1 MKIDLYFSYRS
12 PYSYLILPRM
22 LKLKEKYDIEINFKV
37 VYPIAIRMPEW
48 FKGKNFFTF
57 FFFKM
62 IDMRLQAKKLGIPFT
77 SKLKPDPIRQNIMT
91 GKISSHQPY
100 IFDICHL
107 GQMAQMKGVG
117 MEFAFEVSSLI
128 FGGVENWNTD
138 ENLSAA
144 AKKVGLDLNQLRE
157 SVNVHEEEI
166 IEQIKQNQV
175 DQLNAGHHGV
185 PLTVIGDKHFFGQDQ
200 FDKIMKTLKE
210 NGLKER

>member
-48 FKGKNFFTF
+48 FEGKNFFTF

-100 IFDICHL
+100 IFEICHL

-138 ENLSAA
+138 ENLSEA

-166 IEQIKQNQV
+166 IGQIKQNQV

-200 FDKIMKTLKE
+200 FDKIMETLKE

>member
-48 FKGKNFFTF
+48 FEGKNFFTF

-107 GQMAQMKGVG
+107 GQMAQIKGVG

-138 ENLSAA
+138 ENLSEA

-166 IEQIKQNQV
+166 IGQIKQNQV

-200 FDKIMKTLKE
+200 FNKIMETLKE

>member
-48 FKGKNFFTF
+48 FEGKNFFTF

-138 ENLSAA
+138 ENLSEAA
-144 AKKVGLDLNQLRE
+144 NKVGLDLTQLRE

-200 FDKIMKTLKE
+200 FDKIMETLKK

>member
-48 FKGKNFFTF
+48 FEGKNFFTF

-62 IDMRLQAKKLGIPFT
+62 LDMRLQAKKLGIPFT

-138 ENLSAA
+138 ENLSEA

-157 SVNVHEEEI
+157 SVNVHEQEI
-166 IEQIKQNQV
+166 IGQIKQNQV

-200 FDKIMKTLKE
+200 FDKIMETLKE
-210 NGLKER
+210 KGLKER

>member
-48 FKGKNFFTF
+48 FEGKNFFTF

-138 ENLSAA
+138 ENLSEA
-144 AKKVGLDLNQLRE
+144 AKKVGLDLTQLRA

-166 IEQIKQNQV
+166 IGQIKQNQV

-200 FDKIMKTLKE
+200 FNKIMKTLKE

>member
-37 VYPIAIRMPEW
+37 VYPMAIRMPEW
-48 FKGKNFFTF
+48 FEGKNFFTF

-138 ENLSAA
+138 ENLSEA
-144 AKKVGLDLNQLRE
+144 AKKVGLDLIQLRE

-166 IEQIKQNQV
+166 IGQIKQNQV

-200 FDKIMKTLKE
+200 FDKIMETLKE

>member
-48 FKGKNFFTF
+48 FEGKNFFTF

-138 ENLSAA
+138 ENLSEA

-166 IEQIKQNQV
+166 IGQIKQNQV

-185 PLTVIGDKHFFGQDQ
+185 PLTVIGDKHYFGQDQ
-200 FDKIMKTLKE
+200 FDKIMETLKE
-210 NGLKER
+210 NGLKQR

>member
-37 VYPIAIRMPEW
+37 VYPIAIRMREW
-48 FKGKNFFTF
+48 FEGKNFFTF

-138 ENLSAA
+138 ENLSEA

-166 IEQIKQNQV
+166 IGQIKQNQV

>member
-22 LKLKEKYDIEINFKV
+22 LKLKEKYDIDINFKI

-48 FKGKNFFTF
+48 FEGKNIFTY

-77 SKLKPDPIRQNIMT
+77 TKLRPDPIRQNIMT
-91 GKISSHQPY
+91 GKISNHQPY

-107 GQMAQMKGVG
+107 GQMAQIKGVG
-117 MEFAFEVSSLI
+117 IEFAFEVSSLI
-128 FGGVENWNTD
+128 FGGVEKWNTD
-138 ENLSAA
+138 ENLSKA
-144 AKKVGLDLNQLRE
+144 AKKVGLDLKQLRE

-166 IEQIKQNQV
+166 ISQIKQNQV

-185 PLTVIGDKHFFGQDQ
+185 PLTVIGDKHFFGQDK
-200 FDKIMKTLKE
+200 FKKIMKTLEE

>member
-48 FKGKNFFTF
+48 FEGKNFFTF

-138 ENLSAA
+138 ENLSEA
-144 AKKVGLDLNQLRE
+144 AKKVGLDLIQLRE

-166 IEQIKQNQV
+166 IGQIKQNQV

>member
-48 FKGKNFFTF
+48 FEGKNFFTF

-138 ENLSAA
+138 ENLSEA

-166 IEQIKQNQV
+166 IEKIKQNQV

-200 FDKIMKTLKE
+200 FDKIMETLKE

>member
-48 FKGKNFFTF
+48 FEGKNFFTF
-57 FFFKM
+57 FIFKM

-77 SKLKPDPIRQNIMT
+77 TKLKPDPIRQNIMT

-138 ENLSAA
+138 ENLSEA

-157 SVNVHEEEI
+157 SVNVHEQEI
-166 IEQIKQNQV
+166 IGQIKQNQV

>member
-22 LKLKEKYDIEINFKV
+22 LRLKEKYEIEINFKV

-48 FKGKNFFTF
+48 FEGKNIFTY

-62 IDMRLQAKKLGIPFT
+62 IDMRRQAKKLGIPFT
-77 SKLKPDPIRQNIMT
+77 TKLKPDPIRQNIMT

-117 MEFAFEVSSLI
+117 IEFAFEVSSLI

-138 ENLSAA
+138 ENLSEA
-144 AKKVGLDLNQLRE
+144 AKKVGLDLKQLRE

-166 IEQIKQNQV
+166 IGQIKQNQV

-185 PLTVIGDKHFFGQDQ
+185 PLTVIGDNHFFGQDQ
-200 FDKIMKTLKE
+200 FDKIMETLKE
-210 NGLKER
+210 NGLRER

>member
-48 FKGKNFFTF
+48 FEGKNFFTF

-138 ENLSAA
+138 ENLSEA
-144 AKKVGLDLNQLRE
+144 AKKVGLDLIQLRE

-166 IEQIKQNQV
+166 IGQIKQNQV

-200 FDKIMKTLKE
+200 FEKIMETLKE
-210 NGLKER
+210 NGLTER

>member
-48 FKGKNFFTF
+48 FEGKNFFTF

-138 ENLSAA
+138 ENLSEA
-144 AKKVGLDLNQLRE
+144 AKKAGLDLTQLRE

-166 IEQIKQNQV
+166 IGQIKQNQV

-200 FDKIMKTLKE
+200 FDKIMETLKE

>member
-48 FKGKNFFTF
+48 FEGKNFFTF

-138 ENLSAA
+138 ENLSEAA
-144 AKKVGLDLNQLRE
+144 NKVGLVLTQLRE

-166 IEQIKQNQV
+166 IGQIKQNQV

-200 FDKIMKTLKE
+200 FDKIMETLKE

>member
-48 FKGKNFFTF
+48 FEGKNFFTF

-62 IDMRLQAKKLGIPFT
+62 IDMRLLAKKLGIPFT

-138 ENLSAA
+138 ENLSEA

-157 SVNVHEEEI
+157 SVNVHEQEI
-166 IEQIKQNQV
+166 IGQIKQNQV

>member
-48 FKGKNFFTF
+48 FEGKNFFTF

-138 ENLSAA
+138 ENLSEA
-144 AKKVGLDLNQLRE
+144 AKKAGLDLTQLRE

-166 IEQIKQNQV
+166 IGQIKQNQV
-175 DQLNAGHHGV
+175 DQLNAGDHGV

-200 FDKIMKTLKE
+200 FDKIMETLKE

>member
-48 FKGKNFFTF
+48 FEGKNFFTF

-138 ENLSAA
+138 ENLSEA
-144 AKKVGLDLNQLRE
+144 AKKVGLDLNQLRD

-166 IEQIKQNQV
+166 IGQIKQNQV

>member
-48 FKGKNFFTF
+48 FEGKNFFTF

-77 SKLKPDPIRQNIMT
+77 SRLKPDPIRQNIMT

-138 ENLSAA
+138 ENLSEA
-144 AKKVGLDLNQLRE
+144 AKKVGLDLIQLRE
-157 SVNVHEEEI
+157 SGNVHEEEI
-166 IEQIKQNQV
+166 IGQIKQNQV

-200 FDKIMKTLKE
+200 FDKIMETLKE

>member
-48 FKGKNFFTF
+48 FEGKNFFTF

-107 GQMAQMKGVG
+107 GQMAQIKGVG

-138 ENLSAA
+138 ENLSEA

-166 IEQIKQNQV
+166 IRQIKQNQV

-200 FDKIMKTLKE
+200 FDKIMETLKE
-210 NGLKER
+210 KGLKER

>member
-48 FKGKNFFTF
+48 FDGKNFFTF

-138 ENLSAA
+138 ENLSQA
-144 AKKVGLDLNQLRE
+144 AKKVGLDLIQLRE

-166 IEQIKQNQV
+166 IGQIKQNQV

>member
-48 FKGKNFFTF
+48 FEGKNFFTF

-138 ENLSAA
+138 ENLSEA
-144 AKKVGLDLNQLRE
+144 AKKVGLDLIQLRE
-157 SVNVHEEEI
+157 SVNVHEQEI
-166 IEQIKQNQV
+166 IGQIKQNQV

-185 PLTVIGDKHFFGQDQ
+185 PLTVIGDKHFFGQEQ

>member
-48 FKGKNFFTF
+48 FKGKNIFTF

-62 IDMRLQAKKLGIPFT
+62 IDMRRQAKKLGIPFT
-77 SKLKPDPIRQNIMT
+77 AKLKPDPIRQNIMT

-107 GQMAQMKGVG
+107 GQMAQMKGAG

-138 ENLSAA
+138 ENLSEA

-166 IEQIKQNQV
+166 IGKIKQNQV

-200 FDKIMKTLKE
+200 FDKIMETLKE

>member
-48 FKGKNFFTF
+48 FEGKNFFTF

-138 ENLSAA
+138 ENLSEA
-144 AKKVGLDLNQLRE
+144 AKKVGLDLYQLRE

-166 IEQIKQNQV
+166 IGQIKQNQV

>member
-1 MKIDLYFSYRS
+1 
-12 PYSYLILPRM
+12 M

-48 FKGKNFFTF
+48 FEGKNFFTF

-138 ENLSAA
+138 ENLSEA
-144 AKKVGLDLNQLRE
+144 AKKAGLDLTQLRE

-166 IEQIKQNQV
+166 IGQIKQNQV

-200 FDKIMKTLKE
+200 FDKIMETLKE

>member
-22 LKLKEKYDIEINFKV
+22 LKLKEKYDIDINFKV

-48 FKGKNFFTF
+48 FEGKNFFTF

-138 ENLSAA
+138 ENLSEA

-157 SVNVHEEEI
+157 SVKVHEEEI
-166 IEQIKQNQV
+166 IGQIKQNQV

-200 FDKIMKTLKE
+200 FDKIMETLKE

>member
-138 ENLSAA
+138 ENLTEA

-166 IEQIKQNQV
+166 IGQIKQNQV

-200 FDKIMKTLKE
+200 FNKIMKTLKE

>member
-48 FKGKNFFTF
+48 FEGKNFFTF

-138 ENLSAA
+138 ENLSEA

-157 SVNVHEEEI
+157 SVNVHEKEI

>member
-1 MKIDLYFSYRS
+1 
-12 PYSYLILPRM
+12 M

-48 FKGKNFFTF
+48 FEGKNFFTF

-77 SKLKPDPIRQNIMT
+77 TKLKPDPIRQNIMT

-138 ENLSAA
+138 ENLSEA

-157 SVNVHEEEI
+157 SVNVHEQEI
-166 IEQIKQNQV
+166 IGQIKQNQV

>member
-37 VYPIAIRMPEW
+37 VYPLAIRMPEW
-48 FKGKNFFTF
+48 FEGKNFFTF

-77 SKLKPDPIRQNIMT
+77 AKLKPDPIRQNIMT
-91 GKISSHQPY
+91 GKISIHQPY

-138 ENLSAA
+138 ENLSEA
-144 AKKVGLDLNQLRE
+144 AKKVGLDLIQLRE

-166 IEQIKQNQV
+166 IGQIKQNQV

-200 FDKIMKTLKE
+200 FDKIMETLKE

>member
-48 FKGKNFFTF
+48 FEGKNFFTF

-138 ENLSAA
+138 ENLSEA
-144 AKKVGLDLNQLRE
+144 AKKVGLDLTQLRE

-166 IEQIKQNQV
+166 IGQIKQNQV

-200 FDKIMKTLKE
+200 FDKIMKTLIE

>member
-22 LKLKEKYDIEINFKV
+22 LRLKEKYDIEINFKV

-48 FKGKNFFTF
+48 FEGKNFFTF

-138 ENLSAA
+138 ENLSEA

-185 PLTVIGDKHFFGQDQ
+185 PLTVVGDKHFFGQDQ
-200 FDKIMKTLKE
+200 FDKIMETLKE

>member
-22 LKLKEKYDIEINFKV
+22 LKLKEKYDIDINFKI

-48 FKGKNFFTF
+48 FEGKNIFTY

-77 SKLKPDPIRQNIMT
+77 TKLRPDPIRQNIMT
-91 GKISSHQPY
+91 GKISNHQPY

-107 GQMAQMKGVG
+107 GQMAQIKGVG
-117 MEFAFEVSSLI
+117 IEFAFEVSSLI
-128 FGGVENWNTD
+128 FGGVENWNSH
-138 ENLSAA
+138 ENLSSA

-157 SVNVHEEEI
+157 SVDVHEEEI
-166 IEQIKQNQV
+166 IGQIKQNQV

-185 PLTVIGDKHFFGQDQ
+185 PLTVIGDKYFFGQDQ
-200 FDKIMKTLKE
+200 FDKIMETLKE
-210 NGLKER
+210 KGLKER

>member
-48 FKGKNFFTF
+48 FEGKNFFTF

-107 GQMAQMKGVG
+107 GQMAQMKGVV

-138 ENLSAA
+138 ENLSVA

-166 IEQIKQNQV
+166 IGQIKQNQV

>member
-22 LKLKEKYDIEINFKV
+22 LELKEKYDIDINFKI

-48 FKGKNFFTF
+48 FEGKNFFTY

-77 SKLKPDPIRQNIMT
+77 TKLRPDPIRQNIMT
-91 GKISSHQPY
+91 GKISNHQPY

-107 GQMAQMKGVG
+107 GQMAQIKGVG
-117 MEFAFEVSSLI
+117 IEFAFEVSSLI
-128 FGGVENWNTD
+128 FGGVEKWNTD
-138 ENLSAA
+138 ENLSKA
-144 AKKVGLDLNQLRE
+144 AKKVGLDLKQLRE

-166 IEQIKQNQV
+166 ISQIKQNQV

-185 PLTVIGDKHFFGQDQ
+185 PLTVIGDKYFFGQDQ
-200 FDKIMKTLKE
+200 FKKIMKTLEE

>member
-22 LKLKEKYDIEINFKV
+22 LKLKEKYDIDVNFKV

-48 FKGKNFFTF
+48 FEGKNFFTF

-128 FGGVENWNTD
+128 FGGVDNWNTD
-138 ENLSAA
+138 ENLSEA

-166 IEQIKQNQV
+166 IGQIKQNQV

-200 FDKIMKTLKE
+200 FDKIMETLKE